1 MVWVDLVTVLALLQF
16 LYFGVLVG
24 QARGKYK
31 VPGPATTGH
40 EMFERYFRVQMNT
53 LELLVVLIP
62 ALWMAAGYWPAGWM
76 SLIAAVYLVGRF
88 VYLRGYT
95 NPQGSRTLGFVLSF
109 IPVIALLLASLIGLC
124 MTALNY

>member
-24 QARGKYK
+24 RARGQYG
-31 VPGPATTGH
+31 VQGPATTGH
-40 EMFERYFRVQMNT
+40 DIFERYFRVQMNT

-88 VYLRGYT
+88 VYLRAYT
-95 NPQGSRTLGFVLSF
+95 NPQGKRTLGYALSF
-109 IPVIALLLASLIGLC
+109 IPIVLLLLASLLGLV
-124 MTALNY
+124 MTALNF